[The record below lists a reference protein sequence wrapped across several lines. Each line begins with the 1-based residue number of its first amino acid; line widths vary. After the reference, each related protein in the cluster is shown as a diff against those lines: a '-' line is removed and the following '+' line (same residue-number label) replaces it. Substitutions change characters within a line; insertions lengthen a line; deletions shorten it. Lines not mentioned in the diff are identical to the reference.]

1 MDIFSVLF
9 LKDVQ
14 VIGWWNLR
22 ENRYYICCFS
32 GLIEMLIRLIS
43 MGGISIKIDY
53 ERKLKPIYIE
63 SMEANLIYIDDY
75 AKKHQDKKIEYK
87 IGKEW
92 VEFKKIYTR
101 QAVLNDSLFLRF
113 MRKSITRNSGDTCKD
128 FIVVKFNY
136 GVKIKN
142 GDDEIT
148 VDKHALRNLY
158 YKNGVTYTYEKK
170 NKKGEVVDR
179 HPIHYKMLMRSTGKA
194 KDGECV
200 FIRADFHHKAINFLT
215 MGLYDKMTGKAKN
228 DPDAVFNLVALSAY
242 QTLTTATAIDYLK
255 IPLENILIIK
265 DREVFSKG
273 MRAEVVRSE
282 NVEYTKPEYIIHFDD
297 PQVEK
302 IINKHNCTFDREK
315 AKQNGWTFIEEKS
328 KKALRENGIR
338 VNGKYPG
345 HREDTLFNVK
355 ECTVTETENENIKNV
370 LWDGM
375 GLIDDS
381 IFPEY
386 ADGFVYCRSHFFKS
400 CLFRGSIEKYFRDWC
415 DEHNKDYE
423 TYVVKDMFGNKRR
436 LDDIKVI
443 ITDKSI
449 KWLKFVDMMGG
460 TDKKAYKTYR
470 KYMKK
475 FDDCFSVVKTA
486 HPSKWGDLQL
496 TAYQMNNSLPTTDH
510 KVLERIAKQGINYCN
525 DLKISDEAYMKYL
538 NIKKDNFN
546 INELL
551 LALVNRN
558 PLFLK
563 SEFFRQKRSDDI
575 SKLKKSFK
583 EGRLPQVG
591 DNLTIMDNPIGL
603 LMQVVGENPL
613 DEGCFEVIKDGVQ
626 CYTPRFNDGER
637 IAAFRSPHNSPNNII
652 HLYNVYPEKMI
663 KYFPN
668 IGKNVI
674 VFNAI
679 GTDTQARLSG
689 HDCDTDFVFA
699 TNQTDLA
706 DLARK
711 AYIEYPTII
720 NDVKELDANA
730 YHFTLE
736 DYAKMDN
743 NISDAQESIG
753 TSTDTAQLALSYY
766 YDGSMQDE
774 KLKECFIILSVIG
787 QISIDLAKKEFDI
800 DVVKEINRIRNLPCM
815 QNKIIPKFFAD
826 TKKSRNNKEYKDKNI
841 QSMQCPMD
849 IMGKIIEEN
858 VIKYSPGR
866 ENHIPLRDF
875 FVKHK
880 GIGNRYKK
888 NRVIEESR
896 KYNKYIKF
904 LESQNDL
911 NESVLYQ
918 LKGKAMMQFLN
929 RVSKNLEYE
938 TVMQLIDYATKD
950 ENKDIRATVL
960 NFLFRHYK
968 KEFMNCFIC

>member
-1 MDIFSVLF
+1 
-9 LKDVQ
+9 
-14 VIGWWNLR
+14 
-22 ENRYYICCFS
+22 
-32 GLIEMLIRLIS
+32 
-43 MGGISIKIDY
+43 
-53 ERKLKPIYIE
+53 
-63 SMEANLIYIDDY
+63 
-75 AKKHQDKKIEYK
+75 
-87 IGKEW
+87 
-92 VEFKKIYTR
+92 
-101 QAVLNDSLFLRF
+101 
-113 MRKSITRNSGDTCKD
+113 
-128 FIVVKFNY
+128 
-136 GVKIKN
+136 
-142 GDDEIT
+142 
-148 VDKHALRNLY
+148 
-158 YKNGVTYTYEKK
+158 
-170 NKKGEVVDR
+170 
-179 HPIHYKMLMRSTGKA
+179 
-194 KDGECV
+194 
-200 FIRADFHHKAINFLT
+200 
-215 MGLYDKMTGKAKN
+215 
-228 DPDAVFNLVALSAY
+228 
-242 QTLTTATAIDYLK
+242 
-255 IPLENILIIK
+255 
-265 DREVFSKG
+265 
-273 MRAEVVRSE
+273 
-282 NVEYTKPEYIIHFDD
+282 
-297 PQVEK
+297 
-302 IINKHNCTFDREK
+302 
-315 AKQNGWTFIEEKS
+315 
-328 KKALRENGIR
+328 
-338 VNGKYPG
+338 
-345 HREDTLFNVK
+345 
-355 ECTVTETENENIKNV
+355 
-370 LWDGM
+370 
-375 GLIDDS
+375 
-381 IFPEY
+381 
-386 ADGFVYCRSHFFKS
+386 
-400 CLFRGSIEKYFRDWC
+400 
-415 DEHNKDYE
+415 
-423 TYVVKDMFGNKRR
+423 
-436 LDDIKVI
+436 
-443 ITDKSI
+443 
-449 KWLKFVDMMGG
+449 
-460 TDKKAYKTYR
+460 
-470 KYMKK
+470 
-475 FDDCFSVVKTA
+475 
-486 HPSKWGDLQL
+486 
-496 TAYQMNNSLPTTDH
+496 
-510 KVLERIAKQGINYCN
+510 
-525 DLKISDEAYMKYL
+525 MKYL

-753 TSTDTAQLALSYY
+753 TSTDTAQLALCYY

-866 ENHIPLRDF
+866 ENHMPLRDF

-888 NRVIEESR
+888 NRVIEEAR

-918 LKGKAMMQFLN
+918 LKGKAMIQFLN